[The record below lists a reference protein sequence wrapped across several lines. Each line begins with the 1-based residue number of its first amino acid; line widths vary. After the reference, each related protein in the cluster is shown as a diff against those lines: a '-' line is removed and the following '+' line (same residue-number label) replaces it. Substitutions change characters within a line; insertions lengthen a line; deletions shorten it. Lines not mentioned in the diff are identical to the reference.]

1 MKKIISVLLAA
12 TMMLSLASCGQKA
25 SAPADGKVV
34 LRVDSWPDKDSA
46 PDDYE
51 RMMNIK
57 ADFEAE
63 NPDIVIEPDTWRFS
77 TDSFLPKAAA
87 NQLPDVFYIPFTEV
101 DKVVDAGY
109 AEDLTKYMDEYGY
122 TENLADNIKE
132 LVTRDGKIYMVPSNA
147 YALGLMANKTLF
159 KEAGLVDENGYV
171 IYPKTFEELGEYAG
185 QIKAKTGKTGFI
197 FPTVKNCGGWHFMP
211 IAWSFGT
218 KFMEEEDGKWVAK
231 FASPECEAALSF
243 IKDLKWK
250 YDALSDNM
258 FIDNNEGFKMLA
270 SDQGAMWMCDPGQS
284 TFNNN
289 VRKYGMT
296 KEAMSVGLI
305 PEGPAGRYTLMG
317 GSLYMI
323 PSGTDESVIRAAFR
337 WLEYRGVTYKE
348 NESSL
353 KISED
358 QFKQYVEEG
367 IPVVDRDMFTVWKN
381 PLEKN
386 TALRKQY
393 TNVDYN
399 DYREYIEFKD
409 VNIKPEEPVCC
420 QELYALL
427 DNCVQAVIENKDAD
441 VKQILADAANDFQV
455 NYLDNL
461 N

>member
-1 MKKIISVLLAA
+1 
-12 TMMLSLASCGQKA
+12 MMLSVASCGQKA
-25 SAPADGKVV
+25 SVPTDDKVV
-34 LRVDSWPDKDSA
+34 LHVDSWPDKDSA
-46 PDDYE
+46 PADYE

-57 ADFEAE
+57 ADFEAA
-63 NPDIVIEPDTWRFS
+63 NPDITIEPDTWRFS

-109 AEDLTKYMDEYGY
+109 AEDITKYMDEYGY

-171 IYPKTFEELGEYAG
+171 KYPKTFEELGEFAG

-218 KFMEEEDGKWVAK
+218 KFMEEEDGKWVAR
-231 FASPECEAALSF
+231 FASPECEAALNF

-296 KEAMSVGLI
+296 KDAMSVGLI

-323 PSGTDESVIRAAFR
+323 PSGTDESVIRAAFK
-337 WLEYRGVTYKE
+337 WLEFRGVTYKE

-353 KISED
+353 KIAED

-367 IPVVDRDMFTVWKN
+367 IPVVDREMFSVWKN

-393 TNVDYN
+393 TNVDFN
-399 DYREYIEFKD
+399 DYKEYIEFKD